1 MYIWIWYWLRQ
12 CTKDSNL
19 RMLNSLMAY
28 CGVCLTWLDGKYQ
41 SKLIEY
47 SFCFN
52 CEYNNFTNILKNV
65 TETLTLFQTV
75 MSKKWNQDQTAQN
88 CRLDKIRKEG
98 RKIFDTSTLLS
109 GDWFSWIVLSY
120 CLSVWHPFL
129 KCNDNGIL
137 KRCVLRT
144 L

>member
-1 MYIWIWYWLRQ
+1 MRILLAQFPWICCDCLQSNFDHWKIFESERIQRCYCKNSLLITHAGMYIWIWYWMRQ
-12 CTKDSNL
+12 CTKDSNF
-19 RMLNSLMAY
+19 RMMNSLMAY

-75 MSKKWNQDQTAQN
+75 MSKKWNQD
-88 CRLDKIRKEG
+88 
-98 RKIFDTSTLLS
+98 
-109 GDWFSWIVLSY
+109 
-120 CLSVWHPFL
+120 
-129 KCNDNGIL
+129 
-137 KRCVLRT
+137 
-144 L
+144 